1 MLITL
6 IRRELLDNLMT
17 FRFAAA
23 VFITL
28 LLVVANTFVLLKDYE
43 QRLTAYN
50 KAVRESHEELRAE
63 KTYSLYAGSLVAHRP
78 PNPLS
83 IFKLG
88 LDKQVGNKIEVYH
101 AFIPTIWDAEK
112 HGADNPFLNLFTSID
127 IVLVFQGVLS
137 LLALIFAYDALAGER
152 ERGTLRLVLT
162 HPIQRGYILFAK
174 YISAMLCLLVPLLI
188 SLLLSIILLTT
199 ATTVV
204 TLNTD
209 DFLRIG
215 GIVLTSLLY
224 VSLFYL
230 IGLCISALTRRTST
244 ALMLCM
250 FVWGVLVLV
259 YPNLILTAVDI
270 VPQPETQI
278 SVYDQIKQKWE
289 KLEREKKQFIRNDA
303 VLGPPSRGGEDM
315 DSGFGL
321 EGVEYT
327 FWHDEDKP
335 STLLYFHQTGLY
347 AGKIKAESEPQV
359 PLVQNYYRFY
369 NRETIN
375 TVKRTWLIRKP
386 ALEAIYIQ
394 PANLGRTLL
403 KFSPVGLYDTATEA
417 WAGTD
422 LEGIQDFFS
431 TVQRYQRAVI
441 DYFYDQKI
449 FESRQWFA
457 ADRGTA
463 DWDALPQFSF
473 HRSDT
478 GINAKRA
485 LPDMLLLLTMNLIL
499 WTVIMLIFIKSEV

>member
-28 LLVVANTFVLLKDYE
+28 LLVVVNTVVLLKDYE

-50 KAVRESHEELRAE
+50 KAVKESHEELRE
-63 KTYSLYAGSLVAHRP
+63 KKTYAGYAGALVIHRP

-83 IFKLG
+83 IFNLG

-112 HGADNPFLNLFTSID
+112 HGMDNPFLNLFTSID
-127 IVLVFQGVLS
+127 IALVFQGVLS
-137 LLALIFAYDALAGER
+137 LLALVFAYDALAGER
-152 ERGTLRLVLT
+152 EHGTLRLVLT

-199 ATTVV
+199 STSISW
-204 TLNTD
+204 NGD

-224 VSLFYL
+224 ISLFYL
-230 IGLCISALTRRTST
+230 IGLCISAMTRRTST
-244 ALMLCM
+244 ALMLAM
-250 FVWGVLVLV
+250 FAWGFLVLV

-270 VPQPETQI
+270 APQPSEQI
-278 SVYDQIKQKWE
+278 SVHNQIKQIWE
-289 KLEREKKQFIRNDA
+289 ELDRENKRLLRNDA
-303 VLGPPSRGGEDM
+303 VLGPLSRNGEGWGFNVGSGGYAFDE
-315 DSGFGL
+315 S
-321 EGVEYT
+321 
-327 FWHDEDKP
+327 EDKP
-335 STLLYFHQTGLY
+335 SILLYFYQTGFY
-347 AGKIKAESEPQV
+347 AEKIKAESEPQAS
-359 PLVQNYYRFY
+359 LVQDYYRFY
-369 NRETIN
+369 NREVVN
-375 TVKRTWLIRKP
+375 TVQRTWLIRKP

-403 KFSPVGLYDTATEA
+403 KFSPVGLYDAATEA

-422 LEGIQDFFS
+422 VEGIQDFFS
-431 TVQRYQRAVI
+431 AVQRYRRAVL
-441 DYFYDQKI
+441 DYFDDEKI

-457 ADRGTA
+457 ADKGTA
-463 DWDALPQFSF
+463 DWDALPRFSF
-473 HRSDT
+473 QRSGVD
-478 GINAKRA
+478 INAKRA
-485 LPDMLLLLTMNLIL
+485 LPDLFLLLMLNVIL
-499 WTVIMLIFIKSEV
+499 FVIIFLIFIKSEV

>member
-1 MLITL
+1 MLMTL

-28 LLVVANTFVLLKDYE
+28 LLVVANTIVLLKDYE

-50 KAVRESHEELRAE
+50 TAVKESHAELREQKA
-63 KTYSLYAGSLVAHRP
+63 YSGYADRLLVHRP

-83 IFKLG
+83 IFNLG
-88 LDKQVGNKIEVYH
+88 LDKQVGNKVGVYH
-101 AFIPTIWDAEK
+101 AFVPTIWDAEK

-174 YISAMLCLLVPLLI
+174 YISAMLCLLVPLLM
-188 SLLLSIILLTT
+188 SLLLSIILLATSTT
-199 ATTVV
+199 ISLRA
-204 TLNTD
+204 D

-230 IGLCISALTRRTST
+230 IGLCISAMTRRTST

-259 YPNLILTAVDI
+259 YPNLILTAVETT
-270 VPQPETQI
+270 PQPETQT
-278 SVYDQIKQKWE
+278 SVYNQIKQMWE
-289 KLEREKKQFIRNDA
+289 ELDRKNKRFLRNDA
-303 VLGPPSRGGEDM
+303 VLGPLSRNGEGWGFYVEGG
-315 DSGFGL
+315 
-321 EGVEYT
+321 EYT
-327 FWHDEDKP
+327 FLSNEDKP
-335 STLLYFHQTGLY
+335 SILLYFYQTGFY
-347 AGKIKAESEPQV
+347 AGKIGAESESQV
-359 PLVQNYYRFY
+359 PLLQNYYRFY
-369 NRETIN
+369 NRETVN
-375 TVKRTWLIRKP
+375 TVERTWLVRKP

-394 PANLGRTLL
+394 PANLGQTLL
-403 KFSPVGLYDTATEA
+403 KFSPVGLYDAATEA

-422 LEGIQDFFS
+422 LEGIQDFFI
-431 TVQRYQRAVI
+431 TVQRYRLAI
-441 DYFYDQKI
+441 LNYFDDKKI

-457 ADRGTA
+457 ADEGVA
-463 DWDALPQFSF
+463 DWDTLPQFSF
-473 HRSDT
+473 QRSDT

-485 LPDMLLLLTMNLIL
+485 LPDMLLLLTMNVIL
-499 WTVIMLIFIKSEV
+499 FTVILLIFIKSEV

>member
-1 MLITL
+1 MILTL

-28 LLVVANTFVLLKDYE
+28 LLVVANTIVLLKDYE

-50 KAVRESHEELRAE
+50 KAVTESHEELRE
-63 KTYSLYAGSLVAHRP
+63 VKTYSDYDKKLMIHRP

-83 IFKLG
+83 LFNLG
-88 LDKQVGNKIEVYH
+88 LDKQVGNEIEVYH
-101 AFIPTIWDAEK
+101 AFVPTIWDAEK

-199 ATTVV
+199 STTIS
-204 TLNTD
+204 LSAD

-215 GIVLTSLLY
+215 GVVLTSLLY

-230 IGLCISALTRRTST
+230 IGMCISAMTRRTST

-270 VPQPETQI
+270 VPQPNAQI
-278 SVYDQIKQKWE
+278 SAYNQIKQMWE
-289 KLEREKKQFIRNDA
+289 EWDRENKRFLRNDA
-303 VLGPPSRGGEDM
+303 VLGPLSRNGESWGFRLKGGEY
-315 DSGFGL
+315 SFAPS
-321 EGVEYT
+321 
-327 FWHDEDKP
+327 EDKP
-335 STLLYFHQTGLY
+335 STLLYFYQTGFY
-347 AGKIKAESEPQV
+347 AGKIGAESEPQV
-359 PLVQNYYRFY
+359 PLVQDYYGFY

-375 TVKRTWLIRKP
+375 TVERTWLVRKP
-386 ALEAIYIQ
+386 ALEAIYVQ
-394 PANLGRTLL
+394 PANLGQMLL
-403 KFSPVGLYDTATEA
+403 KFSPVGLYDAATEA
-417 WAGTD
+417 WTGTD
-422 LEGIQDFFS
+422 LAGIQDFFGA
-431 TVQRYQRAVI
+431 VQRYRRAVI
-441 DYFYDQKI
+441 DYFYDRKI

-463 DWDALPQFSF
+463 DWDAIPQFSF
-473 HRSDT
+473 HRSDI

-485 LPDMLLLLTMNLIL
+485 LPDLLLLLTMNIIL
-499 WTVIMLIFIKSEV
+499 FTVILLIFIKSEV

>member
-1 MLITL
+1 MLMTL

-28 LLVVANTFVLLKDYE
+28 LLVVANTIVLLKDYE

-50 KAVRESHEELRAE
+50 KAVKESHEELRAE
-63 KTYSLYAGSLVAHRP
+63 KTYSRYAGVLIVHRP

-83 IFKLG
+83 IFNLG
-88 LDKQVGNKIEVYH
+88 LDKQVGNKIDVYH
-101 AFIPTIWDAEK
+101 AFIPTMWDAEK

-188 SLLLSIILLTT
+188 SFLLSIILLTIS
-199 ATTVV
+199 TTVA
-204 TLNTD
+204 LNTD

-230 IGLCISALTRRTST
+230 IGLCISAMTRRTST

-270 VPQPETQI
+270 VPQPNTQI
-278 SVYDQIKQKWE
+278 SAYNQIKQMWE
-289 KLEREKKQFIRNDA
+289 EWDRKKKRFLRNDA
-303 VLGPPSRGGEDM
+303 VLGPLSRNGEGWGFSLKGGEY
-315 DSGFGL
+315 SFL
-321 EGVEYT
+321 T
-327 FWHDEDKP
+327 DEDKP
-335 STLLYFHQTGLY
+335 SILLYFYQTGFY
-347 AGKIKAESEPQV
+347 AGKIGAESEPQV
-359 PLVQNYYRFY
+359 PLVQDYYGFY
-369 NRETIN
+369 NRETVN
-375 TVKRTWLIRKP
+375 TVQRTWLVRKP
-386 ALEAIYIQ
+386 ALEAIYVQ
-394 PANLGRTLL
+394 PANLGRMLL
-403 KFSPVGLYDTATEA
+403 RFSPVGLYDAATEA

-431 TVQRYQRAVI
+431 TVQRYRRAVV
-441 DYFYDQKI
+441 DYFYDKKI

-457 ADRGTA
+457 ADKGTA

-473 HRSDT
+473 QRSDT

-485 LPDMLLLLTMNLIL
+485 LPDMLLLLTMNVIL
-499 WTVIMLIFIKSEV
+499 FTVIMLIFIKSEV

>member
-1 MLITL
+1 MLMTL

-28 LLVVANTFVLLKDYE
+28 LLVVANTIVLLKDYE

-50 KAVRESHEELRAE
+50 TAAQESHQELREE
-63 KTYSLYAGSLVAHRP
+63 KTYSAYAGELFVHRP

-83 IFKLG
+83 IFNLG
-88 LDKQVGNKIEVYH
+88 LDKQVGNEIEVYH
-101 AFIPTIWDAEK
+101 AFVPTIWDAEK

-127 IVLVFQGVLS
+127 IVFIFQGVLS

-199 ATTVV
+199 STTIS
-204 TLNTD
+204 LRAD

-230 IGLCISALTRRTST
+230 IGLCISAMTRRTST

-250 FVWGVLVLV
+250 FVWGFLVLV

-270 VPQPETQI
+270 VPQPKTQI
-278 SVYDQIKQKWE
+278 SVYNQIKQMWE
-289 KLEREKKQFIRNDA
+289 KLDRENKQFLRNDV
-303 VLGPPSRGGEDM
+303 VLGPLSRGGEDW
-315 DSGFGL
+315 GFSL
-321 EGVEYT
+321 KGVEYS
-327 FWHDEDKP
+327 FSHNEDDP
-335 STLLYFHQTGLY
+335 SILLYFYQSGFY
-347 AGKIKAESEPQV
+347 AGKIRAESELQV
-359 PLVQNYYRFY
+359 PHVQNYYRFY
-369 NRETIN
+369 NRETVN
-375 TVKRTWLIRKP
+375 TVERTWLVRKP
-386 ALEAIYIQ
+386 ALEVIYVQ
-394 PANLGRTLL
+394 PANLGRMLL
-403 KFSPVGLYDTATEA
+403 KFSPVGLYDAATEA

-431 TVQRYQRAVI
+431 AVQRYRRAVL
-441 DYFYDQKI
+441 DYFDDEKI

-457 ADRGTA
+457 ADTGTA

-473 HRSDT
+473 DRSDT

-485 LPDMLLLLTMNLIL
+485 LPDLLLLLTTNVIL
-499 WTVIMLIFIKSEV
+499 FTVIFLIFIKSEV

>member
-1 MLITL
+1 MLMTL

-28 LLVVANTFVLLKDYE
+28 LLVVANTIVLLKDYE

-50 KAVRESHEELRAE
+50 KAVKESHEALREE
-63 KTYSLYAGSLVAHRP
+63 KTYSGYSGALIVHRP

-83 IFKLG
+83 IFNLG

-101 AFIPTIWDAEK
+101 AFIPTMWDAEK
-112 HGADNPFLNLFTSID
+112 HGMDNPFLNLFTSID

-174 YISAMLCLLVPLLI
+174 YVSAMLCLLVPLLI
-188 SLLLSIILLTT
+188 SLLLSIILLTIS
-199 ATTVV
+199 TTIS
-204 TLNTD
+204 LSAD

-230 IGLCISALTRRTST
+230 IGLCISAMTRRTST

-270 VPQPETQI
+270 VPQPNTQI
-278 SVYDQIKQKWE
+278 SVYDQIKQMWE
-289 KLEREKKQFIRNDA
+289 KLDRENKQFIRNDV
-303 VLGPPSRGGEDM
+303 VLSPPSRGGEDLAA
-315 DSGFGL
+315 GFGL

-327 FWHDEDKP
+327 FWQDEDKP
-335 STLLYFHQTGLY
+335 SILLYFHQTGLY

-359 PLVQNYYRFY
+359 PHVQDYYDFY
-369 NRETIN
+369 NRETIS
-375 TVKRTWLIRKP
+375 TVERTWLVRKP
-386 ALEAIYIQ
+386 ALEAIYVQ
-394 PANLGRTLL
+394 PANLGRMLL
-403 KFSPVGLYDTATEA
+403 RFSPVGLYDAATEA

-431 TVQRYQRAVI
+431 TVQRHRRAVV
-441 DYFYDQKI
+441 DYFYDKKI

-457 ADRGTA
+457 ADKGTA

-473 HRSDT
+473 QRSDT

-485 LPDMLLLLTMNLIL
+485 LPDMLLLLTMNIIL
-499 WTVIMLIFIKSEV
+499 FTVILLIFIKSEV

>member
-1 MLITL
+1 MMTTL
-6 IRRELLDNLMT
+6 IGRELLDNLMT

-28 LLVVANTFVLLKDYE
+28 LLVVANTVVLLKDYE

-50 KAVRESHEELRAE
+50 TAVNESHQELRAE
-63 KTYSLYAGSLVAHRP
+63 KTYSRYAGALVVHRP

-83 IFKLG
+83 IFNLG

-101 AFIPTIWDAEK
+101 AFVPTIWDSEK

-188 SLLLSIILLTT
+188 SLLLSIIFLTT
-199 ATTVV
+199 STTMS
-204 TLNTD
+204 LSSD

-230 IGLCISALTRRTST
+230 IGLCISAMTRRTST

-270 VPQPETQI
+270 VPQPNTQI
-278 SVYDQIKQKWE
+278 SAYHQIKQMWE
-289 KLEREKKQFIRNDA
+289 EWERENKRLLRNDA
-303 VLGPPSRGGEDM
+303 VLGPLSRNGEGWGFSLEGGEYSFLM
-315 DSGFGL
+315 
-321 EGVEYT
+321 
-327 FWHDEDKP
+327 DEDKP
-335 STLLYFHQTGLY
+335 SILLYFYQTGFY

-359 PLVQNYYRFY
+359 PLVQNYYGSY
-369 NRETIN
+369 NRETVN
-375 TVKRTWLIRKP
+375 TVERTWLVRKP
-386 ALEAIYIQ
+386 ALEAIYVQ
-394 PANLGRTLL
+394 PANLGRMLL
-403 KFSPVGLYDTATEA
+403 RFSPVGLYDAATEA

-431 TVQRYQRAVI
+431 TVQHYRHAVV
-441 DYFYDQKI
+441 DYFYDRKI

-457 ADRGTA
+457 ADEGTA

-473 HRSDT
+473 QRSDT

-485 LPDMLLLLTMNLIL
+485 LPDMLLLLTMNVIFFIVIL
-499 WTVIMLIFIKSEV
+499 LIFIKSEV

>member
-1 MLITL
+1 MIATL

-28 LLVVANTFVLLKDYE
+28 LLVVANTIVLLKDYE

-50 KAVRESHEELRAE
+50 TATQESYQKLRKE
-63 KTYSLYAGSLVAHRP
+63 KVYSRYAMDLIVHRP

-83 IFKLG
+83 IFNLG
-88 LDKQVGNKIEVYH
+88 LDKQVGNEIAVYH
-101 AFIPTIWDAEK
+101 AFVPTIWDAEK

-162 HPIQRGYILFAK
+162 HPIQRGHILLAK

-199 ATTVV
+199 STTIS
-204 TLNTD
+204 LHAD

-230 IGLCISALTRRTST
+230 IGMCISAMTRRTST

-270 VPQPETQI
+270 VPQPNTQI
-278 SVYDQIKQKWE
+278 SAYHQIKQMWE
-289 KLEREKKQFIRNDA
+289 EWDRKNKRLLRNDT
-303 VLGPPSRGGEDM
+303 VLGPLSRNGEDWGFRLKGGEY
-315 DSGFGL
+315 SFL
-321 EGVEYT
+321 R
-327 FWHDEDKP
+327 DEDKP
-335 STLLYFHQTGLY
+335 STLLYFYQSGFY
-347 AGKIKAESEPQV
+347 AGKIQAESEPHV
-359 PLVQNYYRFY
+359 PLVQNYYGFH
-369 NRETIN
+369 NREIVS
-375 TVKRTWLIRKP
+375 TVNRTWLVRKP
-386 ALEAIYIQ
+386 ALEAIYVQ
-394 PANLGRTLL
+394 PANLGQMLL
-403 KFSPVGLYDTATEA
+403 KFSPVGLYDAATEA

-422 LEGIQDFFS
+422 LAGTQDFFS
-431 TVQRYQRAVI
+431 TVQRYRRAVV
-441 DYFYDQKI
+441 DYFYDKKI

-457 ADRGTA
+457 ADEGTA

-473 HRSDT
+473 QRSDT

-485 LPDMLLLLTMNLIL
+485 LPDMLLLLTINVIL
-499 WTVIMLIFIKSEV
+499 FTVIMLIFIKSEV

>member
-1 MLITL
+1 MMMTL

-28 LLVVANTFVLLKDYE
+28 LLVVANTIVLLKDYE

-50 KAVRESHEELRAE
+50 TAVKESHEKLREE
-63 KTYSLYAGSLVAHRP
+63 KTYSYYFEKLVVHRP

-83 IFKLG
+83 IFNLG
-88 LDKQVGNKIEVYH
+88 LDKQVGNEIDVYH
-101 AFIPTIWDAEK
+101 AFVPTIWDAEK

-127 IVLVFQGVLS
+127 IVFVFQGVLS

-174 YISAMLCLLVPLLI
+174 YISALLCLLVPLLI

-199 ATTVV
+199 STTIS
-204 TLNTD
+204 LSAD

-230 IGLCISALTRRTST
+230 IGLCISAITRRTGT

-270 VPQPETQI
+270 VPQPNTQI
-278 SVYDQIKQKWE
+278 SVYNQIKQMWE
-289 KLEREKKQFIRNDA
+289 EWDRENKRFLRNDA
-303 VLGPPSRGGEDM
+303 VLGPLSRNGEDW
-315 DSGFGL
+315 GFDLKGA
-321 EGVEYT
+321 EGS
-327 FWHDEDKP
+327 FWEGEDKP
-335 STLLYFHQTGLY
+335 STLLYFYQTGFY
-347 AGKIKAESEPQV
+347 AGKIKAESEPQI

-369 NRETIN
+369 NRETVN
-375 TVKRTWLIRKP
+375 TVERTWLVRKP
-386 ALEAIYIQ
+386 ALEAIYVQ
-394 PANLGRTLL
+394 PANLGQMLL
-403 KFSPVGLYDTATEA
+403 KFSPVGLYDAATEA

-431 TVQRYQRAVI
+431 TVQRYRRAVV
-441 DYFYDQKI
+441 DYFYDEKI

-457 ADRGTA
+457 ADKGTA

-485 LPDMLLLLTMNLIL
+485 LPDMLLLLTMNVIL
-499 WTVIMLIFIKSEV
+499 FTVIMLIFIKSEV

>member
-1 MLITL
+1 MIATL

-28 LLVVANTFVLLKDYE
+28 LLVVANTVVLLKDYE

-50 KAVRESHEELRAE
+50 TAVNESHQELREE
-63 KTYSLYAGSLVAHRP
+63 KTYSGYAGALIVHRP

-83 IFKLG
+83 IFNLG

-101 AFIPTIWDAEK
+101 AFVPTIWDAEK

-162 HPIQRGYILFAK
+162 HPIRRGHILIAK

-199 ATTVV
+199 STTIA
-204 TLNTD
+204 LRAD

-230 IGLCISALTRRTST
+230 IGMGISALTRRTST

-270 VPQPETQI
+270 VPQPNTQI
-278 SVYDQIKQKWE
+278 SGYNQIKQMWE
-289 KLEREKKQFIRNDA
+289 EWDRENKRFLRNDA
-303 VLGPPSRGGEDM
+303 VLGPLSRNGEGWGFSLEGGEY
-315 DSGFGL
+315 SFL
-321 EGVEYT
+321 A
-327 FWHDEDKP
+327 DEDKP
-335 STLLYFHQTGLY
+335 SILLYFYQTGFY
-347 AGKIKAESEPQV
+347 AGKIGAESEPQV
-359 PLVQNYYRFY
+359 PRVQDYYGFY

-375 TVKRTWLIRKP
+375 TVERTWLVRKP
-386 ALEAIYIQ
+386 ALEAIYVK
-394 PANLGRTLL
+394 PANLGRILL
-403 KFSPVGLYDTATEA
+403 RFSPVGLYDTATEA

-422 LEGIQDFFS
+422 LEGMQDFFS
-431 TVQRYQRAVI
+431 TVQLYRRAVV
-441 DYFYDQKI
+441 DYFYDKKI

-457 ADRGTA
+457 ADEGTA
-463 DWDALPQFSF
+463 NWDALPQFSF
-473 HRSDT
+473 NRSDT
-478 GINAKRA
+478 GTNAKRA
-485 LPDMLLLLTMNLIL
+485 LPDMLLLLTMNVIL
-499 WTVIMLIFIKSEV
+499 FTVIMLIFIKSEV

>member
-1 MLITL
+1 MVATL

-28 LLVVANTFVLLKDYE
+28 LLVVANTIVLLKDYE

-50 KAVRESHEELRAE
+50 TAVNESYQELREE
-63 KTYSLYAGSLVAHRP
+63 KTYSGYGGALIVHRP

-83 IFKLG
+83 IFNLG

-101 AFIPTIWDAEK
+101 AFMPTIWDAEK

-199 ATTVV
+199 STTIS
-204 TLNTD
+204 LKAD
-209 DFLRIG
+209 DFIRIG
-215 GIVLTSLLY
+215 GIVLTSLFY

-230 IGLCISALTRRTST
+230 IGLCISAMTRRTST

-270 VPQPETQI
+270 VPQPNTQI
-278 SVYDQIKQKWE
+278 SAYHQIKHKWE
-289 KLEREKKQFIRNDA
+289 EWDREKKRLLRNDA
-303 VLGPPSRGGEDM
+303 VLGPLSRNGEGW
-315 DSGFGL
+315 GFGL
-321 EGVEYT
+321 KGGEYS
-327 FWHDEDKP
+327 FLMDEDKP
-335 STLLYFHQTGLY
+335 SILLYFYQTGFY
-347 AGKIKAESEPQV
+347 AGEIRAESEPQV
-359 PLVQNYYRFY
+359 PLVQNYYGFY

-375 TVKRTWLIRKP
+375 TVERTWLVRKP
-386 ALEAIYIQ
+386 ALEAIYVQ
-394 PANLGRTLL
+394 PANLGRMLL

-431 TVQRYQRAVI
+431 TVQRYRRAVV

-473 HRSDT
+473 QRSDT

-485 LPDMLLLLTMNLIL
+485 LPDMLLLLTMNVIL
-499 WTVIMLIFIKSEV
+499 FIVILLIFIKSEV

>member
-1 MLITL
+1 MLKTL
-6 IRRELLDNLMT
+6 IRRELLDNLMI

-28 LLVVANTFVLLKDYE
+28 LLVVANTIVLLKDYE

-50 KAVRESHEELRAE
+50 KAAQESHQELREE
-63 KTYSLYAGSLVAHRP
+63 KTYSGYSGTLVVHRP

-83 IFKLG
+83 IFNLG

-101 AFIPTIWDAEK
+101 AFVPTIWDAEK

-199 ATTVV
+199 STAIA
-204 TLNTD
+204 LNTD

-278 SVYDQIKQKWE
+278 SVYNQIKQMWE
-289 KLEREKKQFIRNDA
+289 KLDREKKQFIRNDA

-327 FWHDEDKP
+327 FWQGEDKP
-335 STLLYFHQTGLY
+335 SILLYFHQTGLY

-359 PLVQNYYRFY
+359 PLVQDYYGFY

-375 TVKRTWLIRKP
+375 TVQRTWLVRKP
-386 ALEAIYIQ
+386 ALEAIYVQ
-394 PANLGRTLL
+394 PANLSRMLL
-403 KFSPVGLYDTATEA
+403 RFSPVGLYDAATEA

-431 TVQRYQRAVI
+431 TVQRYRRAVV
-441 DYFYDQKI
+441 DYFYDQEI

-457 ADRGTA
+457 ADKGTA

-473 HRSDT
+473 QRSDT

-485 LPDMLLLLTMNLIL
+485 LPDMLLLLTINVIL
-499 WTVIMLIFIKSEV
+499 FIVILLIFIKSEV

>member
-28 LLVVANTFVLLKDYE
+28 LLVVANTVVLLKDYE

-50 KAVRESHEELRAE
+50 TAVKESHQKLRAE
-63 KTYSLYAGSLVAHRP
+63 KTYSYYFGKLVVHRP

-83 IFKLG
+83 IFNLG
-88 LDKQVGNKIEVYH
+88 LDKQVGNEIDVYH
-101 AFIPTIWDAEK
+101 AFVPTIWDAKK
-112 HGADNPFLNLFTSID
+112 HGADNPFLSLFTSID
-127 IVLVFQGVLS
+127 IALVFQGILS
-137 LLALIFAYDALAGER
+137 LLALVFAYDALAGER

-162 HPIQRGYILFAK
+162 HPIRRGYILFAK

-199 ATTVV
+199 STVIS
-204 TLNTD
+204 LNTN

-230 IGLCISALTRRTST
+230 IGLCISAMTRRTST

-250 FVWGVLVLV
+250 FTWGFLVLV

-270 VPQPETQI
+270 VPQPSEQI
-278 SVYDQIKQKWE
+278 SAHNQIKQIWE
-289 KLEREKKQFIRNDA
+289 ELDRENKQLLRNDA
-303 VLGPPSRGGEDM
+303 VLGPLSRGGEDW
-315 DSGFGL
+315 GFHL
-321 EGVEYT
+321 EGGEYS
-327 FWHDEDKP
+327 FDEGGDKP
-335 STLLYFHQTGLY
+335 SILLYFYQTGFY
-347 AGKIKAESEPQV
+347 AGKIKAESEPHV
-359 PLVQNYYRFY
+359 PHVQNYYRSY
-369 NRETIN
+369 HREVIN
-375 TVKRTWLIRKP
+375 TVNRAWLVRKP
-386 ALEAIYIQ
+386 ALDAIYIQ
-394 PANLGRTLL
+394 PANLGRMLL

-431 TVQRYQRAVI
+431 AVRRYRRAVL
-441 DYFYDQKI
+441 DYFDDEKI

-457 ADRGTA
+457 ADKGTA

-473 HRSDT
+473 QRSDIS
-478 GINAKRA
+478 INAKRA
-485 LPDMLLLLTMNLIL
+485 LPDLFLLLMINLIFF
-499 WTVIMLIFIKSEV
+499 TIIFLIFIKSEV

>member
-1 MLITL
+1 MLMTL

-28 LLVVANTFVLLKDYE
+28 LLVVANTLVLLKDYE

-50 KAVRESHEELRAE
+50 KAVTESHAELREE
-63 KTYSLYAGSLVAHRP
+63 KIYSGYAGVLTVHRP

-83 IFKLG
+83 IFNLG
-88 LDKQVGNKIEVYH
+88 LDKQVGNEIEVYH
-101 AFIPTIWDAEK
+101 AFIPTMWDAEK

-199 ATTVV
+199 STTVAMD
-204 TLNTD
+204 TD

-230 IGLCISALTRRTST
+230 IGMCISAMTRRTST

-259 YPNLILTAVDI
+259 YPNLILTAVEITPKPDAK
-270 VPQPETQI
+270 I
-278 SVYDQIKQKWE
+278 SVYNQIKQMWE
-289 KLEREKKQFIRNDA
+289 EWDRENKRFLRNDA
-303 VLGPPSRGGEDM
+303 VLGPLSRNGEDW
-315 DSGFGL
+315 GFRL
-321 EGVEYT
+321 KGVEYS
-327 FWHDEDKP
+327 FAPSEDKP
-335 STLLYFHQTGLY
+335 SILLYFYQTAFY
-347 AGKIKAESEPQV
+347 AGKIGAESEPQV
-359 PLVQNYYRFY
+359 PLVQNYYGFY
-369 NRETIN
+369 NRETVN
-375 TVKRTWLIRKP
+375 TVERTWLVRKP
-386 ALEAIYIQ
+386 ALEAIYVQ
-394 PANLGRTLL
+394 PANLGRILL
-403 KFSPVGLYDTATEA
+403 KFSPVGLYDAATEA

-431 TVQRYQRAVI
+431 TVQRYRRAVV
-441 DYFYDQKI
+441 DYFYDEKI

-457 ADRGTA
+457 ADEGTA

-473 HRSDT
+473 QRSDT
-478 GINAKRA
+478 SINAKRA
-485 LPDMLLLLTMNLIL
+485 LPDMLLLLTMNVIL
-499 WTVIMLIFIKSEV
+499 FTVIFLIFMKSEV

>member
-1 MLITL
+1 MLMTL

-28 LLVVANTFVLLKDYE
+28 LLVVANTIVLLKDYE

-50 KAVRESHEELRAE
+50 KAVNESHQELRE
-63 KTYSLYAGSLVAHRP
+63 GKTYSGYAGALVVHRP

-83 IFKLG
+83 IFNLG

-101 AFIPTIWDAEK
+101 AFVPTIWDAEK
-112 HGADNPFLNLFTSID
+112 HGVDNPFLNLFTSID

-199 ATTVV
+199 STTIS
-204 TLNTD
+204 LSAD

-230 IGLCISALTRRTST
+230 IGLCISAMTRRTST

-270 VPQPETQI
+270 VPQPETQT
-278 SVYDQIKQKWE
+278 SVYNQIKQMWE
-289 KLEREKKQFIRNDA
+289 KLDKEDKQFIRNDT
-303 VLGPPSRGGEDM
+303 VLSPPSRGGEDM
-315 DSGFGL
+315 AAGFGL

-327 FWHDEDKP
+327 FWKDEDKP
-335 STLLYFHQTGLY
+335 SILLYFHQTGLY

-359 PLVQNYYRFY
+359 PRVQNYYGFY

-375 TVKRTWLIRKP
+375 TVQRTWLVRKP
-386 ALEAIYIQ
+386 ALEAIYVQ

-403 KFSPVGLYDTATEA
+403 KFSPVGLYDAATEA

-431 TVQRYQRAVI
+431 TVQRYRRVVV

-457 ADRGTA
+457 ADKGTA

-485 LPDMLLLLTMNLIL
+485 LPDMLLLLTMNVIL
-499 WTVIMLIFIKSEV
+499 FTVILLIFIKSEV

>member
-1 MLITL
+1 MLTTL

-28 LLVVANTFVLLKDYE
+28 LLVVANTIVLLKDYE

-50 KAVRESHEELRAE
+50 KVVKESHQELREE
-63 KTYSLYAGSLVAHRP
+63 KTYSGYAGVLIVHRP

-83 IFKLG
+83 IFNLG

-101 AFIPTIWDAEK
+101 AFVPTIWDAEK

-152 ERGTLRLVLT
+152 ERGTLRLVLS
-162 HPIQRGYILFAK
+162 HPIRRGDILFAK

-199 ATTVV
+199 STTVA
-204 TLNTD
+204 LSPD
-209 DFLRIG
+209 DFFRIG

-230 IGLCISALTRRTST
+230 IGLCVSAMTRRTST
-244 ALMLCM
+244 ALMLGM

-278 SVYDQIKQKWE
+278 SVYNQIKQMWE
-289 KLEREKKQFIRNDA
+289 KLDREKKQFIRNDA
-303 VLGPPSRGGEDM
+303 VLAPPSRGGEDM

-327 FWHDEDKP
+327 FSQDEDKP
-335 STLLYFHQTGLY
+335 LILLYYHQTGLY

-359 PLVQNYYRFY
+359 PFVQNYYRFH

-375 TVKRTWLIRKP
+375 TVERTWLVRKP
-386 ALEAIYIQ
+386 ALEAIYVQ
-394 PANLGRTLL
+394 PANLGRMLL
-403 KFSPVGLYDTATEA
+403 RFSPGGLYDAATEA
-417 WAGTD
+417 WAGSD
-422 LEGIQDFFS
+422 LAGIQDFFS
-431 TVQRYQRAVI
+431 TVQRYRHAVV
-441 DYFYDQKI
+441 DYFDDEKI

-457 ADRGTA
+457 ADHGTA

-473 HRSDT
+473 QRS
-478 GINAKRA
+478 GIAINAKRA
-485 LPDMLLLLTMNLIL
+485 LPDLFLLLMINLMLFTI
-499 WTVIMLIFIKSEV
+499 IFLIFVRSEV